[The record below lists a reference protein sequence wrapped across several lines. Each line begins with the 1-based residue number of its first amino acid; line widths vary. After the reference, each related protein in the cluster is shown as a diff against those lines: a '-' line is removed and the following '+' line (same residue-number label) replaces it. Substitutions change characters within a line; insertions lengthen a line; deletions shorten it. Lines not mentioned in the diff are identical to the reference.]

1 MLNRTLNVLSL
12 FDGIACGLIALQR
25 CRIYNINYYASEIDP
40 AALIVAK
47 MRNPNIIH
55 VGNVIKLKPE
65 DFKHIDLIIGGSPC
79 QSMSKMGKGQGIT
92 TKDGTVIKTLKQYMV
107 IKNRT
112 EKRGLR
118 WEDVFNTSALYWE
131 FVRLYEGIKVYNPKL
146 LFLLENVSNKKWETI
161 INNSIGRKPVFINS
175 SYFSAQN
182 RERNYWTNLPCT
194 TPIID
199 KGITIQDV
207 IPEAFIAA
215 GIRGR
220 KINPDDKKYTQCL
233 TFRKDMKS
241 NCVVTTPHMT
251 NKYISYDAELCT
263 ITPEHAEVL
272 QTIDPGYTDVPG
284 ITRTQ
289 RYAMIGN
296 AWTIDV
302 ITIFFENIP
311 LALHVSHEDRVK
323 F

>member
-12 FDGIACGLIALQR
+12 YDGISCGRVALER
-25 CRIYNINYYASEIDP
+25 AGIKNYIYYASEVDP
-40 AALIVAK
+40 AAIIVAS
-47 MRNPNIIH
+47 MRYPNTIN
-55 VGNVIKLKPE
+55 VGDVTKLRVE
-65 DFKHIDLIIGGSPC
+65 DFKHIDVIIGGSPC
-79 QSMSKMGKGQGIT
+79 QSVSRMGKGKGIT
-92 TKDGTVIKTLKQYMV
+92 TKKQKIIKTLDQYMLLKAEAEALGV
-107 IKNRT
+107 EWIKF
-112 EKRGLR
+112 
-118 WEDVFNTSALYWE
+118 FNSSALYWE
-131 FVRLYEGIKVYNPKL
+131 FVRLYEGIKIYNPNL
-146 LFLLENVSNKKWETI
+146 LFFLENVTTTKWEKI
-161 INNSIGRKPVFINS
+161 INKSIGIKPIMINS
-175 SYFSAQN
+175 SLVSAQN
-182 RERNYWTNLPCT
+182 RERNYWTNIPCST
-194 TPIID
+194 IED
-199 KGITIQDV
+199 KGYTIQDV

-296 AWTIDV
+296 AWTVDV
-302 ITIFFENIP
+302 VTKFFENIP
-311 LALHVSHEDRVK
+311 LALHVSHRDKVK